1 MISTVNSVQ
10 QLRSMLRKI
19 LISSL
24 SGRALQFLDKAF
36 LRNRAAILMLH
47 RFSVP
52 DLDITGHDP
61 AFVRDALETLRRR
74 RLNIISLRSLF
85 DRIEAGDE
93 IEPGTVVFSMDDGF
107 WDQAEIGAELFY
119 RYDCPATIFAIS
131 GFVDGANWPWDDRVA
146 WMLCKAKKRVQQLTI
161 GDRTISL
168 DTQSTI
174 STRFTLQTV
183 RSYCKRL
190 DGVAIESLVN
200 SLATALEVE
209 VPLAPPRQYQPMS
222 WDQARALETKG
233 IDFGPHTVNHYILSR
248 LDDATA
254 QYEIQTAW
262 QRLLA
267 ELDHPLNV
275 YAWPT
280 GRYSDFGTRDIR
292 IAQSLGIRGA
302 VATNDNY
309 AIITGSATS
318 SFCLDRFSMP
328 MNHSDL
334 LQYTTW
340 IERAKQLVRNPFA
353 HPRSHG

>member
-1 MISTVNSVQ
+1 MVNGILQLKSV
-10 QLRSMLRKI
+10 LRKI
-19 LISSL
+19 VISSL

-52 DLDITGHDP
+52 DLGIAGHDP
-61 AFVRDALETLRRR
+61 VFVRDALETLRRR
-74 RLNIISLRSLF
+74 RLNIISLRSLY
-85 DRIEAGDE
+85 DRIAVGEE

-119 RYDCPATIFAIS
+119 RYDCPATLFAIS

-146 WMLCKAKKRVQQLTI
+146 WILSEARKGLQQLTVE
-161 GDRTISL
+161 DRTISL
-168 DTQSTI
+168 DTRCSI
-174 STRFTLQTV
+174 NIRSTLQAV
-183 RSYCKRL
+183 RSHCKRL

-200 SLATALEVE
+200 SLATALDVE

-262 QRLLA
+262 QRLLT

-280 GRYSDFGTRDIR
+280 GRYSDFGTRDIK
-292 IAQSLGIRGA
+292 IAQSIGMRGA

-309 AIITGSATS
+309 ANITGTATS

-340 IERAKQLVRNPFA
+340 IERAKQLLRNPFA
-353 HPRSHG
+353 HPRSAG